1 MKSNLRDFLTVRD
14 GYSILGFSS
23 PIISLNPYKSCDY
36 GCLYCKQ
43 CKQKGN
49 STIAKEELLE
59 KLEKGLEGKLRAGKL
74 KGAFRSKAWLF
85 IGDHVEC
92 FGPSEEQHK
101 LSLEAMKIL
110 NKYNY
115 RYGII
120 TKSNLIGTDRYIE
133 QLRKDTEIQIS
144 VSTPMDYCS
153 RIMEQGAPTTSQRL
167 KVAGIIKNL
176 GYNVI
181 VRVEPVFP
189 DRPDYFYSLGRNQS
203 TASKF
208 VYWNNILIY
217 QIFDRGI
224 RDIIVNMLQ
233 AHRSMF
239 PDIEKAFG
247 FDLRP
252 FYKENNTLPYCSTYY
267 SCLEKQYYY
276 HQIES
281 LAKHYKI
288 QATILRNM
296 NER

>member
-1 MKSNLRDFLTVRD
+1 MKSNLKDFLTVRD
-14 GYSILGFSS
+14 GYSTLGFSS
-23 PIISLNPYKSCDY
+23 PIISLNPYKGCDFH
-36 GCLYCKQ
+36 CLY

-49 STIAKEELLE
+49 STIAANEEELLE
-59 KLEKGLEGKLRAGKL
+59 KLEKGLVGELRAGKL
-74 KGAFRSKAWLF
+74 KDAFRSQAWLF

-92 FGPSEEQHK
+92 YGPSEEHYK
-101 LSLEAMKIL
+101 LSLKAMKIL

-153 RIMEQGAPTTSQRL
+153 RIMERGAPTTSQRL
-167 KVAGIIKNL
+167 TVAGIIKNL
-176 GYNVI
+176 GYNVV

-189 DRPDYFYSLGRNQS
+189 DRPDYFYTLKRNQS

-208 VYWNNILIY
+208 VYWNNVLIY
-217 QIFDRGI
+217 QIFKRGI
-224 RDIIVNMLQ
+224 KDIIVNMLQ
-233 AHRSMF
+233 AHRSIF
-239 PDIEKAFG
+239 PDVEKAFG

-252 FYKENNTLPYCSTYY
+252 FYKENNTLSYY
-267 SCLEKQYYY
+267 SYLERDHYYN
-276 HQIES
+276 QIKS
-281 LAKHYKI
+281 LATRYRI